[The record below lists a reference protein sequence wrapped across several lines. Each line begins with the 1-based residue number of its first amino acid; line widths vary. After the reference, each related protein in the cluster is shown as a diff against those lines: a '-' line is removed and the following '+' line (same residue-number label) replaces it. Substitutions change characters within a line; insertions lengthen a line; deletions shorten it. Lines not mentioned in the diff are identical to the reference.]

1 MDFLLFVVYRTTWA
15 GGSEESGED
24 SGDLLG
30 GPSGVRDEPPD
41 ATNDGIRQAPVR
53 PHGIAHSW
61 QPQLGNVLLAQIEE
75 QEAPSVP
82 CRNLGRSLVKQRQDF
97 CFLFVH
103 QIRRI
108 SPIISSP
115 LFFLSDPP
123 SFLLRQ
129 YLFVLFCGASSVP
142 ERKAHTRIRHVKFIE
157 LIFFF

>member
-97 CFLFVH
+97 CFYLFTK
-103 QIRRI
+103 
-108 SPIISSP
+108 SAGSLPFS
-115 LFFLSDPP
+115 LFLSLTLLHFYYVNT
-123 SFLLRQ
+123 FLSCFVGLPVYLREKRT
-129 YLFVLFCGASSVP
+129 LESGTLN
-142 ERKAHTRIRHVKFIE
+142 
-157 LIFFF
+157 LLN